1 MFNNEAVKELQKKV
15 ADLEKAKAKAEEE
28 RDVLKR
34 QIKMQMKAHDE
45 ARMVLIDQ
53 GETIKKMKDD
63 AHDNSQLTEL
73 LTAEIDTLN
82 VKIKNLQDVN
92 QTLNQLLSEMSEAS
106 SNEMKVMKL
115 EMEAMKVDKV
125 MKDNQLNMLYVVME
139 SHLKI
144 DVHAVFVGASVC
156 QLRLVSSLVL

>member
-1 MFNNEAVKELQKKV
+1 MLNNEAVKELPKKV
-15 ADLEKAKAKAEEE
+15 ANLEKAKAKTEEE
-28 RDVLKR
+28 RDVLKG
-34 QIKMQMKAHDE
+34 QIEMLMKAHDE

-53 GETIKKMKDD
+53 EETIKKMKDD

-73 LTAEIDTLN
+73 LTSEIATLN

-115 EMEAMKVDKV
+115 EMEAMKADKV
-125 MKDNQLNMLYVVME
+125 MKDNQLNM
-139 SHLKI
+139 
-144 DVHAVFVGASVC
+144 
-156 QLRLVSSLVL
+156 